1 MINESKFDL
10 NGRFSRQVPLL
21 GENSGKILGEKTVL
35 LCGLGGVGGHVLE
48 ALARAGVGHF
58 ILVDCDVF
66 DVSNLNRQLLC
77 TVDNLGTDKVLA
89 GERRIKEINPSAE
102 VKALKIFLDGEK
114 IPALLSE
121 NRINCIVDAI
131 DTVSAKVALAKHAEE
146 LGIPIIASMG
156 TGNKLD
162 PSGFICADIYETS
175 VCPLAK
181 AMRKLL
187 KEAGVKGLKVVYS
200 KEPPVQ
206 AKDKDGN
213 FLLGSVSFVP
223 GAAGLAIAKEAISEL
238 LNLEK

>member
-1 MINESKFDL
+1 MNVPTVDKKE
-10 NGRFSRQVPLL
+10 RFSRQAPLL
-21 GENSGKILGEKTVL
+21 GENSGELLSEKTVL

-48 ALARAGVGHF
+48 ALARAGVGRF

-66 DVSNLNRQLLC
+66 EVSNLNRQLLC
-77 TVDNLGTDKVLA
+77 TVDSIGTDKVTV
-89 GERRIKEINPSAE
+89 GEKRIKAINPETE
-102 VKALKIFLDGEK
+102 VKALKIFLNNET
-114 IPALLSE
+114 IPSLLEE
-121 NRINCIVDAI
+121 NGINCIVDAI
-131 DTVSAKVALAKHAEE
+131 DNVSAKVYLAKHAEK

-162 PSGFICADIYETS
+162 PSGFVCADIFQTS

-187 KEAGVKGLKVVYS
+187 KEEGVKALKVVYS
-200 KEPPVQ
+200 KEAPIQ

-223 GAAGLAIAKEAISEL
+223 SAAGLVIAKEVISEL
-238 LNLEK
+238 LKA

>member
-21 GENSGKILGEKTVL
+21 GEDSGEILGEKTVL

-48 ALARAGVGHF
+48 ALARAGVGRF

-131 DTVSAKVALAKHAEE
+131 DNVSAKVALAKHAED

-206 AKDKDGN
+206 AKDGDGN

-223 GAAGLAIAKEAISEL
+223 GAAGLVIAKEAISEL
-238 LNLEK
+238 LKK

>member
-1 MINESKFDL
+1 MIESKTDL
-10 NGRFSRQVPLL
+10 SDLSGRFTRQLPLL
-21 GENSGKILGEKTVL
+21 GEDSGKILGEKTVL

-48 ALARAGVGHF
+48 ALARAGVGRF

-66 DVSNLNRQLLC
+66 EVSNLNRQLLC
-77 TVDNLGTDKVLA
+77 TADALGTDKVLA
-89 GERRIKEINPSAE
+89 GEKRVRAINPSAE

-131 DTVSAKVALAKHAEE
+131 DNVSAKVALAKHAED

-206 AKDKDGN
+206 AKDGDGN

-223 GAAGLAIAKEAISEL
+223 GAAGLVIAKEAISEL
-238 LNLEK
+238 LKK

>member
-48 ALARAGVGHF
+48 ALARAGVGRF

-89 GERRIKEINPSAE
+89 GEKRVKAINPSAE

-131 DTVSAKVALAKHAEE
+131 DNVSAKVALAKHAED

-206 AKDKDGN
+206 AKDVDGN

-223 GAAGLAIAKEAISEL
+223 GAAGLVIAKEAISEL
-238 LNLEK
+238 LKK